1 MEMIFSRKDLS
12 FKIPDKSITGIIST
26 NKEIINYILS
36 EEEYRK
42 KISIVKRI
50 HNNRYYNRNN
60 YSLMLLEIKN
70 NSLILKDEE
79 KKIKDSLKIVGLKQ
93 NILNKNYYE
102 LSASEKELFHL
113 ALALLHNTEILI
125 IENPFLGLDLK
136 NEKRLSLLFRKM
148 KDEYNKTIIFISND
162 SELLYK
168 YTDYLIILKNDIV
181 LLEGK
186 TTELYKNIS
195 ILKRNKI
202 EIPKIVKITYLV
214 KKNKG
219 IKIDYHKDVRDIIK
233 DIYKHV

>member
-1 MEMIFSRKDLS
+1 MIFSRKDLS

-42 KISIVKRI
+42 KISIVKRMY
-50 HNNRYYNRNN
+50 NSRYYNRNN

-202 EIPKIVKITYLV
+202 EIPKIVEITYLV

>member
-1 MEMIFSRKDLS
+1 MIFSRKDLS